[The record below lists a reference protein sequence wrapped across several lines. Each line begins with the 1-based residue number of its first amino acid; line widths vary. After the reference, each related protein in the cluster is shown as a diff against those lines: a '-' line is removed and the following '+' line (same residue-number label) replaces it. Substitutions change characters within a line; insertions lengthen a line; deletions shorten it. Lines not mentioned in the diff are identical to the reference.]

1 MKNFT
6 KKMPENPKS
15 FLTKKLPFLFLVLF
29 LFQIELTFSQADT
42 NNLIDNFVTTM
53 NNAGLSKNQ
62 TAKVRDLITERD
74 RLIAEDIKQQNE
86 LKAKYPFVLHDEE
99 TTTKYSNQK
108 FIRAL
113 SEIITIAQFKQLFLP
128 QLDARIDLMANDKFN
143 LLKKR
148 YRLTP
153 DQEAKLKKLL
163 SETTTNEIIIKE
175 YYNYDDNLSWN
186 NYTEEKIK
194 SSDKEREL
202 LKSFG
207 LFYSKNTKT
216 DNLIKKLND
225 ANVDSDRIHKIL
237 IALQILQER
246 NDKRLKTWRE
256 NDAANVINFHDPDDD
271 EYPIYL
277 EFREQLSKILKI
289 EEFETVFVSQ
299 MQNRIIRDSK
309 KEFQTLR
316 VTYNLTEQ
324 QYSEIEKL
332 ILKKNTE
339 KVVTEEYYKYSY
351 ELYQQKLRA
360 VEYRHEKGIR
370 ETVQKMTA
378 SNTAK

>member
-1 MKNFT
+1 MHKNL
-6 KKMPENPKS
+6 KS
-15 FLTKKLPFLFLVLF
+15 FLTKKFPFLLLILF
-29 LFQIELTFSQADT
+29 LFQFELSFSQADT
-42 NNLIDNFVTTM
+42 NNLIDNFVNTM
-53 NNAGLSKNQ
+53 NNAGLSKSQ
-62 TAKVRDLITERD
+62 TAKVRELIMELD
-74 RLIAEDIKQQNE
+74 RLIAEDLKQQSE
-86 LKAKYPFVLHDEE
+86 LKAKYPFVFHDEE
-99 TTTKYSNQK
+99 TTTKYRNQK
-108 FIRAL
+108 FILAL

-128 QLDARIDLMANDKFN
+128 QLASRIELMANDKFN
-143 LLKKR
+143 VLKKR
-148 YRLTP
+148 YKLTS

-163 SETTTNEIIIKE
+163 YDTTANEILTKE

-216 DNLIKKLND
+216 DNLIKKLNV

>member
-1 MKNFT
+1 MI
-6 KKMPENPKS
+6 
-15 FLTKKLPFLFLVLF
+15 KKLPFYLVVIFLL
-29 LFQIELTFSQADT
+29 QIKLLYSQP
-42 NNLIDNFVTTM
+42 NQSSILIDNFKISM
-53 NNAGLSKNQ
+53 HDAGLSKTQ
-62 TAKVRDLITERD
+62 ISQISDLLVERD
-74 RLIAEDIKQQNE
+74 KLISDDIEVKKE
-86 LKAKYPFVLHDEE
+86 LDAKYPFVFHDKE
-99 TTTKYSNQK
+99 TTIKYYDQK
-108 FIRAL
+108 FIKSL
-113 SEIITIAQFKQLFLP
+113 SEIISIEQFKQIFLP
-128 QLDARIDLMANDKFN
+128 QFDSRIQLIANDKLY

-148 YRLTP
+148 YKFTN

-163 SETTTNEIIIKE
+163 YDTTANEIVTKE

-186 NYTEEKIK
+186 NFTEEKIK

-202 LKSFG
+202 LKNFG

-225 ANVDSDRIHKIL
+225 ANVDSGRIHQIL
-237 IALQILQER
+237 LALQILQER

-256 NDAANVINFHDPDDD
+256 NDATNVINFHDPDDD

-277 EFREQLSKILKI
+277 EFREQLSKILTI

>member
-1 MKNFT
+1 
-6 KKMPENPKS
+6 MPENPKS

>member
-1 MKNFT
+1 
-6 KKMPENPKS
+6 
-15 FLTKKLPFLFLVLF
+15 
-29 LFQIELTFSQADT
+29 
-42 NNLIDNFVTTM
+42 M
-53 NNAGLSKNQ
+53 NNAGLSKSQ
-62 TAKVRDLITERD
+62 TAKVRELIMELD
-74 RLIAEDIKQQNE
+74 RLIAEDLKQQSE
-86 LKAKYPFVLHDEE
+86 LKAKYPFVFHDEE
-99 TTTKYSNQK
+99 TTTKYRNQK
-108 FIRAL
+108 FILAL

-128 QLDARIDLMANDKFN
+128 QLASRIELMANDKFN
-143 LLKKR
+143 VLKKR
-148 YRLTP
+148 YKLTS

-163 SETTTNEIIIKE
+163 YDTTANEILTKE

-216 DNLIKKLND
+216 DNLIKKLNV